1 MDPSDDAERR
11 KDDVKR
17 LQILEAL
24 VSATARRAEVLQV
37 IGDAANAPEAVAAV
51 RELLGV
57 SQVAAEAV
65 VDLQL
70 RRFTEKERERLT
82 ATLDEFRA
90 SLNQP

>member
-11 KDDVKR
+11 KDDVER

-37 IGDAANAPEAVAAV
+37 IGDAANAPEAAAAL

-57 SQVAAEAV
+57 GEVAAEAV

-70 RRFTEKERERLT
+70 RRFTEKERDRLT

-90 SLNQP
+90 SLNRP